1 MGIFKNKNW
10 KEKGLQAVNGHKGKK
25 KVYETYLNKSPK
37 MADEYLKFVAKNA
50 EAVYISWDEDKQR
63 FVA

>member
-10 KEKGLQAVNGHKGKK
+10 KEKGLQVVNSHKGKK
-25 KVYETYLNKSPK
+25 NVYESYLKKSPK
-37 MADEYLKFVAKNA
+37 MADEYLKFVSRNT

>member
-10 KEKGLQAVNGHKGKK
+10 KEKGLQVVNGHKGKK
-25 KVYETYLNKSPK
+25 KVYETYLKKSPK
-37 MADEYLKFVAKNA
+37 MADEYLKFVSKNT
-50 EAVYISWDEDKQR
+50 EAVYISWDEDRQR

>member
-10 KEKGLQAVNGHKGKK
+10 KEKGLQVVNGHKGKQ
-25 KVYETYLNKSPK
+25 KVYDTYLKKSPK
-37 MADEYLKFVAKNA
+37 MADEYLKFCAKNT

>member
-10 KEKGLQAVNGHKGKK
+10 KEKGLQVVNGHKGKQ
-25 KVYETYLNKSPK
+25 KVYETYLKKSPK
-37 MADEYLKFVAKNA
+37 MADEYLKFVAKNT